1 MILVVEADETMR
13 LVLQMFLEESGYKVL
28 TAPDGSEA
36 LRMFRES
43 ASDIKLVL
51 CDIMMPNIDGMKLFH
66 QLRAINMRV
75 RVILGGGVLDQ
86 RARAMLKETGAV
98 GFLHKPY
105 TSEEILKAVRSALRN
120 PVDP

>member
-75 RVILGGGVLDQ
+75 RVILGGGVLDR
-86 RARAMLKETGAV
+86 RARAMLKESGAV
-98 GFLHKPY
+98 GFLDKPY
-105 TSEEILKAVRSALRN
+105 TSEEILGAVRSALRN
-120 PVDP
+120 PSDP